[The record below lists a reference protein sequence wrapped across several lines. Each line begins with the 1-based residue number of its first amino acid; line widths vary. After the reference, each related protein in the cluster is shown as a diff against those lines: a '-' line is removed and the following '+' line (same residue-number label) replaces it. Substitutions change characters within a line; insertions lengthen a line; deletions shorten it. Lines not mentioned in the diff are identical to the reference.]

1 MDDEKSTN
9 QVQQHRATRAF
20 RGARFDYCDL
30 SGAVFRDCDL
40 SGARIT
46 SSLVDDLR
54 VDGFDG
60 AAGSVVVDGVDVSG
74 YVAAEL
80 DRRFP
85 ERVQV
90 RDAGTADEL
99 RAAWTTVQGL
109 WEQTLAEA
117 SARPGAVLRERVEG
131 EWSFVETLRHLVF
144 AVDCWV
150 GRMLAE
156 SEQPFDP
163 LGVPPTDHDRDQ
175 LPAMGLDPDREVA
188 LEEVVPVLRRQW
200 EAVQE
205 AFAAAEDA
213 GLDQPRTAQIVP
225 GEQAETVTVRHCLS
239 VVLNE
244 HVQHR
249 RFALRDLEVID
260 AS

>member
-1 MDDEKSTN
+1 MDTPDTTAPVVE
-9 QVQQHRATRAF
+9 HRATRAF
-20 RGARFDYCDL
+20 RRARFDSCDL

-90 RDAGTADEL
+90 KEASTADEL

-109 WEQTLAEA
+109 WEQTLGEA
-117 SARPGAVLRERVEG
+117 SSRREVVLHERVEG
-131 EWSFVETLRHLVF
+131 EWSFVDTLRHLVF

-150 GRMLAE
+150 GRMLTE
-156 SEQPFDP
+156 SDRPFDP
-163 LGVPPTDHDRDQ
+163 LGLPPSDHDRAQ

-188 LEEVVPVLRRQW
+188 LDVVVPVLRRQW
-200 EAVQE
+200 EAVRE
-205 AFAAAEDA
+205 AFAEVEDVD
-213 GLDQPRTAQIVP
+213 LEQPRTARVVP
-225 GEQAETVTVRHCLS
+225 GEVETVTVRHCLR

-244 HVQHR
+244 HAQHR
-249 RFALRDLEVID
+249 RFAVRDLR
-260 AS
+260 ALPPG

>member
-1 MDDEKSTN
+1 MDDERRHHPDPAAPGDPRVPRRHGST
-9 QVQQHRATRAF
+9 A
-20 RGARFDYCDL
+20 CDL

-46 SSLVDDLR
+46 SSMVDDLR

-60 AAGSVVVDGVDVSG
+60 AAGSVVVDGVDVSA

-90 RDAGTADEL
+90 REAGTADEL
-99 RAAWTTVQGL
+99 RAAWATVQGL

-117 SARPGAVLRERVEG
+117 SSRPEAELHEQVGG

-156 SEQPFDP
+156 VEHPFDP
-163 LGVPPTDHDRDQ
+163 LGVPPTDLDRVQ
-175 LPAMGLDPDREVA
+175 LAGDGSRPRPRGRA
-188 LEEVVPVLRRQW
+188 RRGRRG
-200 EAVQE
+200 
-205 AFAAAEDA
+205 AAAA
-213 GLDQPRTAQIVP
+213 VGGRGPGRSPGSVTPTSSSPAPR
-225 GEQAETVTVRHCLS
+225 RSC
-239 VVLNE
+239 
-244 HVQHR
+244 R
-249 RFALRDLEVID
+249 
-260 AS
+260 ASRPRP